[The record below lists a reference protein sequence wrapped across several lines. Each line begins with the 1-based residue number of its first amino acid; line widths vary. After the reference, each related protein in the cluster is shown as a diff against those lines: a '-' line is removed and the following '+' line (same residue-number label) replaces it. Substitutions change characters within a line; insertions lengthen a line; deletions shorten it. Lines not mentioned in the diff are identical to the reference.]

1 MKTVTRFAPSPTGNF
16 HIGSAR
22 TALFNWLF
30 AKNTKGNFLIR
41 IEDTDKARSTKD
53 SINKILDGLKWLNLD
68 WDNEIIYQSQ
78 NQKRHKEVA
87 EELQLKLNE
96 ANEIQENVQKE
107 GPTMSDED
115 KVDAQKR
122 LRSLSQDANFLNEK
136 LNQMRAEVVDVIQR
150 EQGPK
155 FQKVV
160 TELMRAK
167 GIKIVLHSNAVL
179 GLDDGDDSLNI
190 TPDIIELLNQDSE
203 S

>member
-1 MKTVTRFAPSPTGNF
+1 M
-16 HIGSAR
+16 
-22 TALFNWLF
+22 
-30 AKNTKGNFLIR
+30 
-41 IEDTDKARSTKD
+41 
-53 SINKILDGLKWLNLD
+53 
-68 WDNEIIYQSQ
+68 
-78 NQKRHKEVA
+78 
-87 EELQLKLNE
+87 
-96 ANEIQENVQKE
+96 QKE

-122 LRSLSQDANFLNEK
+122 LRSLSQDAIFLNEK